1 MLWYQGVNMKTLIGL
16 LLSVSFFS
24 PVLQA
29 EEAIVTPYI
38 VGGIDADV
46 ANYPFMASLMF
57 EYESQ
62 PNTIYPFCGGSVLDA
77 THILTAAH
85 CVYDISDFNIANTKV
100 AIDANNAQEMFAV
113 QRVAVKNIYY
123 PSNYNDSTLIN
134 DVAVLELS
142 EPLPT
147 FSSSHVVNLGDSS
160 NQGYRA
166 ANKAFTILGYG
177 RLDTNSQ
184 NNNVEFMKAEV
195 TYVSPGD
202 CNIWANFTTSNK
214 QICTEGKP
222 ISGSNL
228 VTATC
233 QGDSGGPLVWNNNG
247 IKTQVGIVSFGP
259 AVCGDETLASQ
270 SVFTDVSQYKDWIIK
285 AQNGEIPPTISVSSN
300 SNSSGGSVPIIGIL
314 SLSLFGLYRQR
325 KQ

>member
-1 MLWYQGVNMKTLIGL
+1 MKTLIGL
-16 LLSVSFFS
+16 LLSASIFS
-24 PVLQA
+24 PFIQA

-57 EYESQ
+57 EYENQ

-85 CVYDISDFNIANTKV
+85 CVYDISGFNIANTKV

-123 PSNYNDSTLIN
+123 PSDYDDSTLIN

-142 EPLPT
+142 QPLPT
-147 FSSSHVVNLGDSS
+147 FSSSHAANLGDSS
-160 NQGYRA
+160 NQGYRTA
-166 ANKAFTILGYG
+166 GKAFTILGYG
-177 RLDTNSQ
+177 RFASSTQNS
-184 NNNVEFMKAEV
+184 NVEFMKAEV

-214 QICTEGKP
+214 QICTKGA
-222 ISGSNL
+222 SFDGSNL

-233 QGDSGGPLVWNNNG
+233 QGDSGGPLVWNG
-247 IKTQVGIVSFGP
+247 VQIGIVSFGP
-259 AVCGDETLASQ
+259 AVCGDENLAAQ

-285 AQNGEIPPTISVSSN
+285 AQNGEISPTISVSSN
-300 SNSSGGSVPIIGIL
+300 SSSSGGSVPIIGIL
-314 SLSLFGLYRQR
+314 LLSLFGLYRQR

>member
-1 MLWYQGVNMKTLIGL
+1 MKTLIGL
-16 LLSVSFFS
+16 LLSASIFS
-24 PVLQA
+24 PFLQA
-29 EEAIVTPYI
+29 EEATVTPYI

-85 CVYDISDFNIANTKV
+85 CVYDISAFNIANTKV

-142 EPLPT
+142 QPLPT
-147 FSSSHVVNLGDSS
+147 YTSSHAAILGDSTAEG
-160 NQGYRA
+160 QGYRA
-166 ANKAFTILGYG
+166 IPAKNFNIIGYG
-177 RLDTNSQ
+177 RLNSSTTNSQ
-184 NNNVEFMKAEV
+184 VDFMKATV
-195 TYVSPGD
+195 TYVTPD
-202 CNIWANFTTSNK
+202 VCDIWANFTTSNK
-214 QICTEGKP
+214 QVCTT
-222 ISGSNL
+222 GSSFDGSDL
-228 VTATC
+228 VKATC
-233 QGDSGGPLVWNNNG
+233 QGDSGGPLVWDNG
-247 IKTQVGIVSFGP
+247 GVKTQIGIVSFGP
-259 AVCGDETLASQ
+259 SVCGDGALTAQ

-285 AQNGEIPPTISVSSN
+285 AQNGEISPTISVRSN
-300 SNSSGGSVPIIGIL
+300 SSSSGGSVPIIGIL
-314 SLSLFGLYRQR
+314 SLSLFGLYRRR
-325 KQ
+325 K